1 MKMIKDHWHLI
12 TSLVFIVFL
21 FTTVQVKQDA
31 IAARVDK
38 LEQIQKDIQDIKIKV
53 ERIDERTENLKQR
66 K

>member
-1 MKMIKDHWHLI
+1 MTLLKDYWHLF

-31 IAARVDK
+31 IAARVDR
-38 LEQIQKDIQDIKIKV
+38 LEQIQKDIQDIKVKV

>member
-1 MKMIKDHWHLI
+1 MKMLKDHWHLI

>member
-1 MKMIKDHWHLI
+1 MKLLKDHWHIL

-53 ERIDERTENLKQR
+53 ERIDERTENLKQGR
-66 K
+66 